1 MVGGVDCLF
10 ARDDMERSSMTT
22 TRDESIQRIAAAAS
36 GPTGIGEDLII
47 GLLIKIIPQLFG
59 CLDGGQTPEQW
70 IAAHTDRRGNPRPA
84 ALRRLSRAIQREGI
98 DGQDALNDTEAGI
111 IARKMFAEG
120 RQHGERLGAM
130 MKGDNQ

>member
-1 MVGGVDCLF
+1 
-10 ARDDMERSSMTT
+10 MTT
-22 TRDESIQRIAAAAS
+22 ERDASIQRIAAAAS

-70 IAAHTDRRGNPRPA
+70 IAAHTKRDGTPRPA
-84 ALRRLSRAIQREGI
+84 AVRRLSNAIQREGI
-98 DGQDALNDTEAGI
+98 EGQDAVNDTEAGI

-120 RQHGERLGAM
+120 QQHGERVGSL
-130 MKGDNQ
+130 MKGDA

>member
-1 MVGGVDCLF
+1 MN
-10 ARDDMERSSMTT
+10 TQ
-22 TRDESIQRIAAAAS
+22 RDEAIQRIAAAAS

-70 IAAHTDRRGNPRPA
+70 IAAHTKRDGSPRPA
-84 ALRRLSRAIQREGI
+84 AVARLSRVIQREGI
-98 DGQDALNDTEAGI
+98 DGQDALNPTEAGI

-120 RQHGERLGAM
+120 QQHGERVGAL
-130 MKGDNQ
+130 MKGDA

>member
-1 MVGGVDCLF
+1 
-10 ARDDMERSSMTT
+10 MTT
-22 TRDESIQRIAAAAS
+22 ERDASIQRIAAAAS

-70 IAAHTDRRGNPRPA
+70 IAAHTDRHGNPRRA
-84 ALRRLSRAIQREGI
+84 AVARLSRVIQREGFE
-98 DGQDALNDTEAGI
+98 GLNSVSESEAGI

-120 RQHGERLGAM
+120 QQHGERVGAL
-130 MKGDNQ
+130 MKGDA

>member
-1 MVGGVDCLF
+1 MN
-10 ARDDMERSSMTT
+10 T
-22 TRDESIQRIAAAAS
+22 TREQAIQRIAAAAS

-70 IAAHTDRRGNPRPA
+70 IAAHTKRDGTPRPA
-84 ALRRLSRAIQREGI
+84 AVRRLSNAIQREGI
-98 DGQDALNDTEAGI
+98 EGQDALSDHEAGI

-120 RQHGERLGAM
+120 QQHGERVGAM
-130 MKGDNQ
+130 MRGE